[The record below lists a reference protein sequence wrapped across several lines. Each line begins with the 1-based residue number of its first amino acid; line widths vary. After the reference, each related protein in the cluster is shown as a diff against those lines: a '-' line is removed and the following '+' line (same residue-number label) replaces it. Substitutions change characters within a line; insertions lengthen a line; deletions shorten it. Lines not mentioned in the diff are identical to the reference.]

1 MTSFIRPSS
10 RYSTY
15 DSRSSTTSSHF
26 SDPSSSSEFNHKP
39 SGSSSRALVKA
50 KPSDLSRTRGGTG
63 KSSKTDPSLT
73 TMVRK
78 LMEKKSA
85 LTTKPKSGANQTAG
99 LLIPADFIAE
109 DLKKNARR
117 ATGLSALQKKLFGK
131 PSSSEKT
138 KGKEVKAL
146 TEVKGNTR
154 TLAMVLRSER
164 ELLNMNKE
172 MESEIAELK
181 LLFEEKNKEVEK
193 LKDLCLN
200 QREEIKSLKSAILF
214 PDVMNSQLQGLLEK
228 QGSELT
234 QAKQVIPALQK
245 QVSSLTGQLQS
256 LAEDL
261 AEVKADKRAKS
272 SLQDHGNS
280 PRTPTHSA
288 INSWELSSDE
298 LTIPGSPDDLLLKDL
313 NPCLTPRNAKSRS
326 REFEC
331 TGSGSLY
338 DESFSE
344 EDEIQVYPVTDSNG
358 YGRKLFKSSD
368 ICQNSIKKDMTNEAS
383 RRSNESKSTYR
394 NHMTMNHHKL
404 LV

>member
-1 MTSFIRPSS
+1 MASVIKPSA

-26 SDPSSSSEFNHKP
+26 SDPSSSSEFSHKS

-50 KPSDLSRTRGGTG
+50 KPSDLARTRS
-63 KSSKTDPSLT
+63 KSNKTDPSLT

-85 LTTKPKSGANQTAG
+85 LTKPKSGGNQTAG
-99 LLIPADFIAE
+99 LLIPSDIIAE

-131 PSSSEKT
+131 PASSSEKT

-172 MESEIAELK
+172 METEIAELK
-181 LLFEEKNKEVEK
+181 LMLEEKNKEVEK

-214 PDVMNSQLQGLLEK
+214 PDVMNSQLQELLEK
-228 QGSELT
+228 QGSELR
-234 QAKQVIPALQK
+234 QAKLVIPALQM

-256 LAEDL
+256 LAEDV
-261 AEVKADKRAKS
+261 AEVKADKRSAK
-272 SLQDHGNS
+272 LCFQGDGNS
-280 PRTPTHSA
+280 PRTPTHDA
-288 INSWELSSDE
+288 TNSWELSSED
-298 LTIPGSPDDLLLKDL
+298 LTTPGSPDDLLLKDL

-331 TGSGSLY
+331 TGSGSLH

-344 EDEIQVYPVTDSNG
+344 DDEIQVYPVTDFDR
-358 YGRKLFKSSD
+358 YGRKLSKSSD
-368 ICQNSIKKDMTNEAS
+368 CCQNSTKRDITTKGS
-383 RRSNESKSTYR
+383 RRSDESKSTYR
-394 NHMTMNHHKL
+394 SYMNHHKL
-404 LV
+404 LI